1 MVYLLAAVGLV
12 LLFIGGEFLVRGS
25 VGVAR
30 KLGLSEM
37 LIGLTLVGFGTSV
50 PELVTSLQAVS
61 DGAVGVAVGN
71 VVGSNIANVLLIIGL
86 AALISPILTQPRAIA
101 RDFMVMIA
109 ATVVFI
115 LLAYF
120 DGFSRLT
127 GILLV
132 GALLIY
138 VVGSVIADKRSMAQN
153 GAAAALHEDEA
164 SALAAPSSLAISLLI
179 AIAGMVGVVFGAKL
193 LVENAVIIATR
204 AGLSEAVI
212 GLSLVAVG
220 TSLPELATSVVAAMR
235 GKQDVAVGNVI
246 GSNIFNLFGIL
257 GVTAIVSPFSVTDD
271 AGPAV
276 GTSDWSAVLDT
287 SVGGSLLS
295 WGDIGMLVLSVILL
309 ILFALTGKRVA
320 RWEGAV
326 LLAAYV
332 SYMAYLFGA
341 MG

>member
-1 MVYLLAAVGLV
+1 M
-12 LLFIGGEFLVRGS
+12 
-25 VGVAR
+25 
-30 KLGLSEM
+30 
-37 LIGLTLVGFGTSV
+37 
-50 PELVTSLQAVS
+50 
-61 DGAVGVAVGN
+61 
-71 VVGSNIANVLLIIGL
+71 
-86 AALISPILTQPRAIA
+86 
-101 RDFMVMIA
+101 
-109 ATVVFI
+109 
-115 LLAYF
+115 
-120 DGFSRLT
+120 
-127 GILLV
+127 
-132 GALLIY
+132 
-138 VVGSVIADKRSMAQN
+138 
-153 GAAAALHEDEA
+153 
-164 SALAAPSSLAISLLI
+164 
-179 AIAGMVGVVFGAKL
+179 
-193 LVENAVIIATR
+193 ENAVIIATR

-271 AGPAV
+271 AGAAV
-276 GTSDWSAVLDT
+276 GTTDWSAVLDT
-287 SVGGSLLS
+287 SVGGSMLS

>member
-1 MVYLLAAVGLV
+1 
-12 LLFIGGEFLVRGS
+12 
-25 VGVAR
+25 
-30 KLGLSEM
+30 
-37 LIGLTLVGFGTSV
+37 
-50 PELVTSLQAVS
+50 
-61 DGAVGVAVGN
+61 
-71 VVGSNIANVLLIIGL
+71 
-86 AALISPILTQPRAIA
+86 
-101 RDFMVMIA
+101 
-109 ATVVFI
+109 
-115 LLAYF
+115 
-120 DGFSRLT
+120 
-127 GILLV
+127 
-132 GALLIY
+132 
-138 VVGSVIADKRSMAQN
+138 MASN

-164 SALAAPSSLAISLLI
+164 SALAAPSSLPVSLVI

-257 GVTAIVSPFSVTDD
+257 GVTAIVSPFSVADD
-271 AGPAV
+271 AGAAV
-276 GTSDWSAVLDT
+276 GTTDWSAVLDT
-287 SVGGSLLS
+287 SVGGSMLS